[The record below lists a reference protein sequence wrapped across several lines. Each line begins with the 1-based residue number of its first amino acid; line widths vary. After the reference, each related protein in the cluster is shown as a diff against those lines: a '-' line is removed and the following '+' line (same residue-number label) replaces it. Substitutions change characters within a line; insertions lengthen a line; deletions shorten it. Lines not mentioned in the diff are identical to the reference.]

1 MLFVVALL
9 VVLGDPTAALPLLS
23 VLCSD
28 RVLLLLLWPLPLC
41 CRLAMGL
48 LVLLLDSETL
58 WSEEKRR
65 RLSRGTTSVSSR
77 LPLRRPLVRS

>member
-28 RVLLLLLWPLPLC
+28 RVLLLLLLPLC
-41 CRLAMGL
+41 CRLAMGRRS
-48 LVLLLDSETL
+48 LLLLARETL